1 MFDILIVL
9 SIRKGCNI
17 ILLKKIAVKMVSFG
31 VKSRIRANL
40 FASTVTVIVPEVVFS
55 LVADGFS
62 DAKE

>member
-31 VKSRIRANL
+31 VKSWIPANL
-40 FASTVTVIVPEVVFS
+40 FASTVSFVSKAES
-55 LVADGFS
+55 
-62 DAKE
+62 

>member
-1 MFDILIVL
+1 M
-9 SIRKGCNI
+9 
-17 ILLKKIAVKMVSFG
+17 AVKMVSFG
-31 VKSRIRANL
+31 IKSRIRANL